1 MADKAREL
9 YRGSVVELT
18 EREKGL
24 FEEIVKGRYIP
35 FIERQILTQIVE
47 IKKGENDRVFK
58 NR

>member
-9 YRGSVVELT
+9 YRDNVVELT

-47 IKKGENDRVFK
+47 IKKG
-58 NR
+58 